1 LSRFMRWIFRVFLF
15 SLCCLILCSGG
26 LLSPSRGSNPPV
38 RRNVAA
44 TLAGHSEIQRYWL
57 RRKDLIIRGKTII
70 GSKEL
75 EEIHRVQLDKGIRNL
90 PIFATLLVRESLE
103 ASRRKAFEEAVA
115 LCKAAQKLA
124 PGLSYGYFALARVYW
139 SQAKHRLDWVLA
151 EYVRGLV
158 VSIKN
163 FKYSFIWF
171 TDFFYLSGQSI
182 LLAFFL
188 FSFVLFLKYFPSLIE
203 SLARSFRAQ
212 VFQVILAIMKIV
224 GILLPFFLQ
233 LNLIWAFLYWSL
245 IFWVFMENR
254 ERFMLGFFLILIIYV
269 PWAMDGCSHFLD
281 HSASRLLHIYAANEE
296 TWDHDLKEDLIR
308 RLQANSR
315 DTNILFTLG
324 LISKREGNYP
334 KAKYYYKRVLSNN
347 SSAADAMTNLAN
359 VYLAMGNVDEAI
371 ALNSKAIDLNPQ
383 KASFYFNLHRANSRK
398 SSAPVKADS
407 SIQRAT
413 ELDPT
418 LIHHYLKVESDNMN
432 RFVIDETLSAM
443 SLWKDGIYHLVGTWM
458 DPRGLVSVLITP
470 LSKRVRFVSPLLFL
484 GMMVVFSIV
493 AKRRGTVRKCP
504 LCGSPSRRVFP
515 RRIEGDF
522 ICLGCHRLFVKKEG
536 LNPKIKIKKVAQ
548 VRKHRRREELISRI
562 LSLFSLGGG
571 YVWRNYTVRG
581 VVLLFVFSLFILRKV
596 HWHGFIRNAEVV
608 PASSPL
614 SSEAFFIGLFAI
626 LYYVSLRGISRLERR
641 KQAMEKVRI
650 SL

>member
-1 LSRFMRWIFRVFLF
+1 MRWTFRVFLF
-15 SLCCLILCSGG
+15 SLCSLILCNGG
-26 LLSPSRGSNPPV
+26 LISPSLGSNPSV
-38 RRNVAA
+38 RRDAA
-44 TLAGHSEIQRYWL
+44 GSLAGPSEIQRYWL
-57 RRKDLIIRGKTII
+57 HRKDLIDRGKTII

-90 PIFATLLVRESLE
+90 PIFATLLVREGLE
-103 ASRRKAFEEAVA
+103 ASRRNASEEAVA
-115 LCKAAQKLA
+115 LCKAAKKLA
-124 PGLSYGYFALARVYW
+124 PGLSYGYFALAKVYW
-139 SQAKHRLDWVLA
+139 SRAKHRLDLVLS
-151 EYVRGLV
+151 EYARGLV

-163 FKYSFIWF
+163 FKHSFIRF
-171 TDFFYLSGQSI
+171 ADFFFLIGQSI

-188 FSFVLFLKYFPSLIE
+188 FSFILFLKYFPSLIE
-203 SLARSFRAQ
+203 SLAKSFRAQ
-212 VFQVILAIMKIV
+212 VFQIILAITKIV

-233 LNLIWAFLYWSL
+233 LNLIWAFMYWSL
-245 IFWVFMENR
+245 VFWVYMENR
-254 ERFMLGFFLILIIYV
+254 ERFMIGLFLILIIYV

-281 HSASRLLHIYAANEE
+281 HSADRLLHIYAANEE
-296 TWDHDLKEDLIR
+296 TWNHGLKKDLIR

-315 DTNILFTLG
+315 DTRILFTLG
-324 LISKREGNYP
+324 LINKREGSYP
-334 KAKYYYKRVLSNN
+334 RAEYYYKRVLFNN

-359 VYLAMGNVDEAI
+359 VYLAMGNVDKAI

-383 KASFYFNLHRANSRK
+383 KASFYFNLHRANSKK

-413 ELDPT
+413 ELDPP
-418 LIHHYLKVESDNMN
+418 LIHRYLEIESDNMN

-443 SLWKDGIYHLVGTWM
+443 SLWKDSIHHLVGTWM
-458 DPRGLVSVLITP
+458 DPGGLVSVLTRP

-484 GMMVVFSIV
+484 GMMVVCSIV

-536 LNPKIKIKKVAQ
+536 LNPKIKVKKVAE
-548 VRKHRRREELISRI
+548 VRKHRRREEFISRI

-581 VVLLFVFSLFILRKV
+581 VVFLFVFSLFILRKV
-596 HWHGFIRNAEVV
+596 HWHGLIRNAEVV

-614 SSEAFFIGLFAI
+614 SSEAFFIGLFA
-626 LYYVSLRGISRLERR
+626 LMYFVSLRGISRLERR
-641 KQAMEKVRI
+641 KRALEKIRI
-650 SL
+650 